1 MWQLGNIPG
10 PPVFHNLSSCRRTIR
25 VELRGE
31 ESDRRGG
38 RASIGLPT
46 SFVLRDTGRKR
57 STYWLVRYLE
67 LQLGETRVSSWKA
80 FRTLF
85 SGSKSKGKNGRL
97 SRARIGAA
105 AAFNR
110 ALNCWN
116 AAACSAW

>member
-1 MWQLGNIPG
+1 MWQLGNISG

-25 VELRGE
+25 VELSGE
-31 ESDRRGG
+31 ESDRRRG

-85 SGSKSKGKNGRL
+85 SGSKSKGKNGRISRGASAPRLL
-97 SRARIGAA
+97 STE
-105 AAFNR
+105 
-110 ALNCWN
+110 L
-116 AAACSAW
+116 